1 MQYLDAEVESG
12 ADLLLRAARFSEQVS
27 AADMVLTGEGRT
39 DAQTLQG
46 KLPQRVMQ
54 QAAACGVPVWLFS
67 GQVAQVE
74 TLRRAGFAGVCSI
87 TPPSLPLSE
96 ALQPA
101 TATRLL
107 ADAVRRTFLA

>member
-1 MQYLDAEVESG
+1 
-12 ADLLLRAARFSEQVS
+12 
-27 AADMVLTGEGRT
+27 
-39 DAQTLQG
+39 
-46 KLPQRVMQ
+46 MQ

-74 TLRRAGFAGVCSI
+74 TLRRAGFAGVCSV

-101 TATRLL
+101 TAPRLL